1 MKKPSR
7 LVALLLACVM
17 LSALAGCGGSGAS
30 PSAAPASAA
39 PASAA
44 PTSGGTAATPTY
56 VWKCAHVASPDNPY
70 NLGLLKMAELLKERS
85 NGAIQMDVF
94 PSSQLGG
101 ERDILEGLQL
111 GTIDVCL
118 VSTAPV
124 ANFSKS
130 FYVFDLPYL
139 FSDLDSTY
147 EVLDGD
153 IGQTLLKD
161 IEKDGF
167 IGLSYWQNGFF
178 NIITTNKEIVHPTDL
193 SGMKIRA
200 FENPI
205 HQSYFKLCGANPIPM
220 AWGEVYTALQNKTVD
235 GCTTSF
241 TFIYNTK
248 LNEVAKNV
256 SVTHQVYAVAPLLMS
271 KSTWDTLPADIQQ
284 LVIECGDEA
293 RDYERD
299 MCNSSEADQI
309 EALKELGMSINEVD
323 QSEWAEF
330 MQPVYDEYVPSLIP
344 TDLVDSIKAITQK

>member
-1 MKKPSR
+1 MKKQSR

-17 LSALAGCGGSGAS
+17 VFALAACNGGSNSSAP
-30 PSAAPASAA
+30 PSAPGGESPAP
-39 PASAA
+39 
-44 PTSGGTAATPTY
+44 GGNNVTPTY
-56 VWKCAHVASPDNPY
+56 VWKFAHVASPDNPY
-70 NLGLLKMAELLKERS
+70 HIGLLKMAELLNERS
-85 NGAIQMDVF
+85 GGAIQMDVF

-111 GTIDVCL
+111 GTIDGCL

-124 ANFSKS
+124 ANFSES

-139 FSDLDSTY
+139 FTDLDSTY
-147 EVLDGD
+147 EVLDGE
-153 IGQTLLKD
+153 IGQSILKE

-178 NIITTNKEIVHPTDL
+178 NIITTNKEIVHPTDM

-248 LNEVAKNV
+248 LDEVAGNV
-256 SVTHQVYAVAPLLMS
+256 AITHQVYAVAPLLMS
-271 KSTWDTLPADIQQ
+271 ESTWSTLPADIQQ
-284 LVIECGDEA
+284 LVIDCGNEA
-293 RDYERD
+293 RDFERD
-299 MCNSSEADQI
+299 LCNSSEAEQI
-309 EALKELGMSINEVD
+309 AELRKLGMSINEVD
-323 QSEWAEF
+323 KAEWAEF

-344 TDLVDSIKAITQK
+344 AELVDSIKAITHK